1 MISDPKNKYSDIE
14 INSINSYIK
23 EGGNIIIA
31 GEPGRSAYLNP
42 ILETIGVSFD
52 SGSLLQETENYE
64 LDLVQAKFTSSSENI
79 GLKFHDQAIVAFP
92 SSMPVIV
99 KDTMDFNVIPILNT
113 DPSESWVKYGEFDL
127 KTEKISF
134 NPKEDKLILA
144 SVAIALERKV
154 RDKQQRIVIIG
165 DADFMSNVEMNRN
178 SPQTVNSSFAIRL
191 FKWLSNGEYPVDVSR
206 PKAIDKVIKLNR
218 NQIQWIKA
226 SYMAF
231 LPLLIGSVGAGFLLN
246 RKRK

>member
-1 MISDPKNKYSDIE
+1 
-14 INSINSYIK
+14 
-23 EGGNIIIA
+23 
-31 GEPGRSAYLNP
+31 
-42 ILETIGVSFD
+42 
-52 SGSLLQETENYE
+52 
-64 LDLVQAKFTSSSENI
+64 
-79 GLKFHDQAIVAFP
+79 
-92 SSMPVIV
+92 MPVIV